1 MQAEEAP
8 TSPEVGRT
16 KVRCTCGAEAGSRQH
31 ASGVEQRSELSFKSD
46 HFDSHVSEVDDQV
59 CAKASSGQTRDVVR
73 QALVDVTS
81 KKRGVM
87 RQPVRVDVTSE
98 GTQVNSAA
106 AAHARDD
113 SIFYT
118 VKSRTN
124 RHKDEIEA
132 KMATAVKTPEQ
143 PKRSDHRASRASR
156 PAHHGSQQAK
166 VSVKDIPRKQ
176 LTTSTAR
183 DDIRRHAH
191 TQTSARRSEDVQYA
205 PAETSGIAMGQ
216 SGVDLRAFRDRLEQI
231 QAQIE
236 RDRADYLLQSAADD
250 VTAGQAKVGNSS
262 LLLRM
267 PCL

>member
-73 QALVDVTS
+73 QARVDVTS
-81 KKRGVM
+81 KKSDVVR
-87 RQPVRVDVTSE
+87 RPRVDVASE
-98 GTQVNSAA
+98 GAEVNSAA

-124 RHKDEIEA
+124 RHKDGIEA
-132 KMATAVKTPEQ
+132 KMAAAVKTPEH
-143 PKRSDHRASRASR
+143 PKQSDHRAARASR

-166 VSVKDIPRKQ
+166 ITVKDIPRKQ
-176 LTTSTAR
+176 VTTSTAR
-183 DDIRRHAH
+183 DDVRRHAH
-191 TQTSARRSEDVQYA
+191 TQTSARRSEEPHYA

-236 RDRADYLLQSAADD
+236 RDRADYLLQSPADD

>member
-8 TSPEVGRT
+8 TSPEVGRA

-31 ASGVEQRSELSFKSD
+31 ASVEPQSELSFKSD
-46 HFDSHVSEVDDQV
+46 HFESHVSEVDDQV

-73 QALVDVTS
+73 QPRVDVTS
-81 KKRGVM
+81 KKTDVVR
-87 RQPVRVDVTSE
+87 RPRVDVTSE
-98 GTQVNSAA
+98 GTQMNSAA

-124 RHKDEIEA
+124 RHKDGIEA
-132 KMATAVKTPEQ
+132 KMAAAVEH
-143 PKRSDHRASRASR
+143 PKQSDHRAARASR
-156 PAHHGSQQAK
+156 PAQHGPQHAK
-166 VSVKDIPRKQ
+166 VTVKDIPRKQ
-176 LTTSTAR
+176 VTTSTAR
-183 DDIRRHAH
+183 ADVRQHAH
-191 TQTSARRSEDVQYA
+191 TQTSARRSEDVDYA
-205 PAETSGIAMGQ
+205 PAGTSGIAMGQ
-216 SGVDLRAFRDRLEQI
+216 SSVDLRAFRDRLQQI

-236 RDRADYLLQSAADD
+236 RDRADYLLQSPADD